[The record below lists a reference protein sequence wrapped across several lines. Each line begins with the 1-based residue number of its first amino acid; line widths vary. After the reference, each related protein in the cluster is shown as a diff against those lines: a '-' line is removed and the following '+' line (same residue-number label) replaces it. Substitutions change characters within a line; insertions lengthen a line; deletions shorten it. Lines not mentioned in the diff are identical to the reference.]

1 MELDVYTTEMY
12 NLGIV
17 LMCSEAQIELWDEDA
32 SRYLPRTIVEID
44 RLNDDDVIEVGGN
57 FLQSCERAREE
68 DWGRWV
74 DVRLDTFR

>member
-57 FLQSCERAREE
+57 FL
-68 DWGRWV
+68 
-74 DVRLDTFR
+74 